1 MKKNLL
7 SLLLLSLFALTSAF
21 AQRRTITGRVTGAD
35 DGQPLI
41 GVTVKVAEGTIGTQ
55 TNAAGI
61 YTFSVPQ
68 NATAL
73 NFSYIGYLAQT
84 VTIGSKTTINLTLTP
99 DAKALSE
106 VVVVG
111 YGTQERRDLTG
122 SVGKV
127 SGAAIADLPTPSFDK
142 ALAGRVTGVRVTESS
157 GLLGTAPTIRVRGT
171 NSLSFDT
178 GPLYVVDGIPIV
190 TGNQSSIVSNNPL
203 GDINPE
209 DIESIEVLKD
219 GSASAIYGSRA
230 SSGVVLIT
238 TKKGKSGRQ
247 TVNYNMWAGESSTSK
262 RLSVLNAAQFITIN
276 NEKLT
281 NAGGQ
286 PQAFP
291 TLDPSGKP
299 YDTNWQNVVFQ
310 RGFQQNHAISV
321 SGGTD
326 RSTYYVSGGFSDLTG
341 DIVDNSQ
348 RKYNVRA
355 NVEQKALNNV
365 LTFGFT
371 SSVSYVQNL
380 GLNTGTNALS
390 GNVTNALLVFPNVP
404 VMNPDGSYNISA
416 AGTVLGAGSN
426 TKQIDNNYTNIKYI
440 LDNNIYK
447 NQNLT
452 FTGTS
457 FVDAKIISGLN
468 VRSQIG
474 INALYGEDYQYWN
487 PIHGDGRPNGY
498 VFQQYLP
505 SFNYDWV
512 NTISYNKEFGNNKI
526 NFVAG
531 TELQKTRSRNFNAS
545 GTGLSNTFFGPNNII
560 GGTLA
565 TPTIGGDI
573 LENDIKSLLSRASY
587 SFKNKYLVTLT
598 YRIDYISNLG
608 IANKPAQLP
617 GGSIGW
623 RISDESFFKD
633 ASFLKFVN
641 DMKLRASYART
652 GNTNI
657 GNYPF
662 ASSYTPAQYGSV
674 NSIAFSRFGNPN
686 LVFEQTDKIDFGVDL
701 SMFNSRITL
710 VADYFKNKDN
720 NLIQNVPIAP
730 SLGVPNNIIAENVGN
745 MYNQGFELGINS
757 LNIKTKDFSWS
768 SGFNLTLIKNK
779 VTNLYG
785 GLDLLTTYNITRV
798 GYPINS
804 FYGYKYLGV
813 NPANGNPLYLKGNGQ
828 QIQGDVAKS
837 TYYNYDPANP
847 TVETT
852 QNSLSST
859 TDRSVLANALPTYY
873 GSINNTFTYKGFD
886 LGLYFTFSGGNAVY
900 NATRQESLMTQ
911 LFDNNGTE
919 ILNRWTTPGQIT
931 NVPKLYYGNG
941 NFINV
946 AGSTNSRFL
955 EDGKFL
961 RAQEITL
968 GYSLPKMVI
977 EKLKLTRVRVYGQV
991 QNAFILTPY
1000 KGLDPEVANTTAATG
1015 TGVDFNANP
1024 RPRTFVLGL
1033 NVGF

>member
-1 MKKNLL
+1 MKKI
-7 SLLLLSLFALTSAF
+7 LLLFLVLICITISNIY
-21 AQRRTITGRVTGAD
+21 AQNKKITGSVTGSD
-35 DGQPLI
+35 DGSPLP
-41 GVTVKVAEGTIGTQ
+41 GVSVKIDGTSFGTQ
-55 TNAAGI
+55 TDPDGHYSISLPANARSI
-61 YTFSVPQ
+61 TFS
-68 NATAL
+68 L
-73 NFSYIGYLAQT
+73 IGYDKQT
-84 VTIGSKTTINLTLTP
+84 ITVGGASVYNVKLTSNNKQLT
-99 DAKALSE
+99 E

-171 NSLSFDT
+171 NSLSFDV
-178 GPLYVVDGIPIV
+178 GPLYVVDGIPVV
-190 TGNQSSIVSNNPL
+190 TGNQSSVVSNNPL

-247 TVNYNMWAGESSTSK
+247 TVNYNMWTGESSTSK
-262 RLSVLNAAQFITIN
+262 RLSILDAAQFITIN

-321 SGGTD
+321 SGGND
-326 RSTYYVSGGFSDLTG
+326 RSNYYVSAGFSDLTG
-341 DIVDNSQ
+341 DVVDNSQ

-416 AGTVLGAGSN
+416 SGTVLGAGSN

-457 FVDAKIISGLN
+457 FIDAKIISGLN

-474 INALYGEDYQYWN
+474 INSLYGEDYQYWN
-487 PIHGDGRPNGY
+487 PNHGDGRPNGY
-498 VFQQYLP
+498 LFQQYLP
-505 SFNYDWV
+505 TFNYDWV
-512 NTISYNKEFGNNKI
+512 NTITYNKEFGNHKI

-531 TELQKTRSRNFNAS
+531 TELQKTRSRSFFAQ

-560 GGTLA
+560 SGTTA
-565 TPTIGGDI
+565 TPTIGGDE
-573 LENDIKSLLSRASY
+573 LENDIKSVLARGSY
-587 SFKNKYLVTLT
+587 SFKDRYLLTLT

-617 GGSIGW
+617 GASLGW
-623 RISDESFFKD
+623 RISDENFFKD
-633 ASFLKFVN
+633 ASSLKFIN
-641 DMKLRASYART
+641 DLKLRASYART

-662 ASSYTPAQYGSV
+662 ASSYAPGQYGSA
-674 NSIAFSRFGNPN
+674 NSIAFSRLGNPS
-686 LVFEQTDKIDFGVDL
+686 LVFEQTDKIDFGFDL
-701 SMFNSRITL
+701 SMLNSRITL
-710 VADYFKNKDN
+710 VADYFNNKDN

-730 SLGVPNNIIAENVGN
+730 SLGVPSNIIAENVGN
-745 MYNQGFELGINS
+745 MYNQGFELGVNS

-785 GLDLLTTYNITRV
+785 GLDLLSTYNITRV
-798 GYPINS
+798 GYAINS

-859 TDRSVLANALPTYY
+859 ADRSVLANALPTYY

-886 LGLYFTFSGGNAVY
+886 LGIYFTFSGGNAVY
-900 NATRQESLMTQ
+900 NATRQESLVNQ
-911 LFDNNGTE
+911 FFNNNGTE
-919 ILNRWTTPGQIT
+919 ILQRWTTPGQIT

-946 AGSTNSRFL
+946 SGSTNSRFL

-968 GYSLPKMVI
+968 GYSLSKPMI
-977 EKLKLTRVRVYGQV
+977 EKLKLSRVRIYGQV

-1000 KGLDPEVANTTAATG
+1000 KGLDPEVANTIASVG